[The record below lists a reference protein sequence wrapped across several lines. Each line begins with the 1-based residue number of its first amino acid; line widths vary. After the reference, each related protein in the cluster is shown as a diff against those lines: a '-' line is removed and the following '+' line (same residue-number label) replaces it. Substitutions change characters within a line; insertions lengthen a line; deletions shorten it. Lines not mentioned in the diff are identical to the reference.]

1 MFVFKFYFCI
11 YLVYV
16 HPFRGQKTTCKIW
29 FSSFTMWVLGLELRS
44 ENKNLSHLAGPQ
56 LHSYKQQVLTC
67 FFCCYCCFSVKFLWQ
82 KVLHVKYR
90 LGPPKLF
97 QTLLNPKRPRTSS
110 LPLPILLLQDLAQK
124 HPQSTQK
131 MEWVDFTLIPSWVLP
146 QITSEGCSCSTIKV
160 IQACRS
166 IFY

>member
-11 YLVYV
+11 YLLYV

-56 LHSYKQQVLTC
+56 LHSYKQQVLHG
-67 FFCCYCCFSVKFLWQ
+67 FFFFNVKFLWL
-82 KVLHVKYR
+82 KVLPVKSR
-90 LGPPKLF
+90 LGPPKFF
-97 QTLLNPKRPRTSS
+97 QTLVNPKRPRTSS

-124 HPQSTQK
+124 HPQSTPK

-146 QITSEGCSCSTIKV
+146 QKTSEGYSCSTVKV
-160 IQACRS
+160 IQGDRLCRS
-166 IFY
+166 IFH